1 MRNLQE
7 LYSERVRDF
16 LHTWEKKGP
25 VIYITMRKRPKSWEY
40 RDFPYREEVELMP
53 QRSWGYPLFWEGESR
68 VVGSLCMAS
77 KLFAYKNMRVDH
89 VRPRKTR
96 QYASSSAKVIRQH
109 GKEMYPSASH
119 GSVHIAVNFC
129 LCRAS
134 GFGRTLLTPTV
145 LLGLLSA
152 LSLVW

>member
-16 LHTWEKKGP
+16 LSTWKRRRL
-25 VIYITMRKRPKSWEY
+25 VTYIVMRRRPRSREY
-40 RDFPYREEVELMP
+40 RDFPYREKAKLMLS
-53 QRSWGYPLFWEGESR
+53 RSWGYFPFWEGESR

-129 LCRAS
+129 LCGAS
-134 GFGRTLLTPTV
+134 GFGRTLLTLTV
-145 LLGLLSA
+145 LLGMLSA
-152 LSLVW
+152 LSLV